1 MKATFFTTVAAM
13 AMSAFAAPLL
23 GTDKALNLV
32 GGAKD
37 TVVKTTEGVAPIPDL
52 PEVPVVSG
60 VLGGV
65 VKREPIDVGGLIT
78 LLTGIVEKVTE
89 QSSALETIV
98 SQVKSGELTKVAG
111 ADAAVP
117 EFEAIHATIS
127 EVVTKLTGVVGLS
140 VPDVDVDSILKLV
153 VSLVTVTVASV
164 KNIVAV
170 TGLRPQLISVIH
182 SVFSILGSLLVL
194 VTGLVAKIIPGLL
207 SAIGPILDGV
217 VNGVLA
223 PVLGPI
229 VNIVSGLKVT
239 ISL

>member
-23 GTDKALNLV
+23 GTDKALNIV

-37 TVVKTTEGVAPIPDL
+37 TVVKTTEGVAPIPHL
-52 PEVPVVSG
+52 PEVPVVN
-60 VLGGV
+60 GV
-65 VKREPIDVGGLIT
+65 VKREPIDVGGLIS

-89 QSSALETIV
+89 QSSALEIIV

-117 EFEAIHATIS
+117 QFEAIHATIS
-127 EVVTKLTGVVGLS
+127 EVVTKLTGVVGLR

-164 KNIVAV
+164 RNIVAV

-217 VNGVLA
+217 VHGVLA

-229 VNIVSGLKVT
+229 VSIVSGLKIT
-239 ISL
+239 ISV